1 MDQVSVLYLALLFP
15 FLLLSA
21 FFSSAEA
28 AFLSLRKVRIR
39 HLVES
44 NARGAERVARM
55 TDQPERALPT
65 ILLGNNLV
73 NTAFAALSTVIMVA
87 LLGEGRGVIAATVA
101 STFVL
106 LVLGET
112 LPKTVAIRHSE
123 PIFFFYARAL
133 QWFELLLLPL
143 TAALQLLNRVLVS
156 PLGRNPRALF
166 TEEEIKVAISI
177 GMEAGAV
184 EEEEAE
190 MLEKVFRFGDR
201 QVREVMTPRT
211 EIVWLESGA
220 TLKDFL
226 AIYQD
231 HYYTRFPVFEE
242 DMENV
247 MGFLSVKDV
256 VTAMARG
263 EVSDESP
270 VTRFLR
276 QVEFVPDTKLVGPLF
291 REMQKVGNQMVMAVD
306 EFGGIAGLVTLKQ
319 LIEEIV
325 GPVGEEGMEP
335 EMEYEAIDA
344 NTYHIDGGMQIEEA
358 NEELALGLPEGDYET
373 VAGFILEALGHIPIE
388 GEHLRHDGLSL
399 VVTHVRGMRVEKVMV
414 TREQP
419 AQPG

>member
-1 MDQVSVLYLALLFP
+1 MDQVSVLYLTLLFP

-44 NARGAERVARM
+44 KARGAERVARM

-123 PIFFFYARAL
+123 SIFFFYARAL

-143 TAALQLLNRVLVS
+143 TAALQLLNRVLGVS
-156 PLGRNPRALF
+156 AWAQPASPVHRGGDQGCHLHWDGGGSGWRKRRRKCWKRSSGSETGRCGR
-166 TEEEIKVAISI
+166 
-177 GMEAGAV
+177 
-184 EEEEAE
+184 
-190 MLEKVFRFGDR
+190 
-201 QVREVMTPRT
+201 VMTPRT
-211 EIVWLESGA
+211 EIVWLESGT
-220 TLKDFL
+220 TLEDFL

-231 HYYTRFPVFEE
+231 HYHTRFPVFED

-247 MGFLSVKDV
+247 VGILSVKDV

-270 VTRFLR
+270 VTRLLR
-276 QVEFVPDTKLVGPLF
+276 QVEFVPGHQAGGASVSRRCRRWETRWSWPL
-291 REMQKVGNQMVMAVD
+291 MSS
-306 EFGGIAGLVTLKQ
+306 
-319 LIEEIV
+319 
-325 GPVGEEGMEP
+325 GE
-335 EMEYEAIDA
+335 
-344 NTYHIDGGMQIEEA
+344 
-358 NEELALGLPEGDYET
+358 LP
-373 VAGFILEALGHIPIE
+373 AW
-388 GEHLRHDGLSL
+388 
-399 VVTHVRGMRVEKVMV
+399 
-414 TREQP
+414 
-419 AQPG
+419 